1 MGSKKPCC
9 VSCLSCLVL
18 RTNRIYSREH
28 NCNKIATKPV
38 SLCLFEKKSEK
49 EREPKKER
57 KIFTYCLI
65 LKAVYEFS
73 IFFNSFIFF
82 LSFCH
87 LHSLSFS
94 PLSFYLFLFFTLKN
108 YSSILSKKKKK
119 KKKS

>member
-18 RTNRIYSREH
+18 RTNRSYSREH

-65 LKAVYEFS
+65 LEAVYEFS
-73 IFFNSFIFF
+73 IFSIP
-82 LSFCH
+82 LSSFCH
-87 LHSLSFS
+87 FVICTLYLSH
-94 PLSFYLFLFFTLKN
+94 PFLFICF
-108 YSSILSKKKKK
+108 YF
-119 KKKS
+119 